1 MYKENLSIYRKTIK
15 TCSLYY
21 IVTIYSSFL
30 NHANMAQLSED
41 GASRGK
47 EQ

>member
-1 MYKENLSIYRKTIK
+1 
-15 TCSLYY
+15 
-21 IVTIYSSFL
+21 L

-47 EQ
+47 EQWTLYFMKENR